1 MKRLLCILL
10 TLGGLLPILQAQE
23 DVEKDLQ
30 TQFIMVEDGGTI
42 TIGAGTFTLKGSLW
56 MDGKKNITIKGMGM
70 DKTVLSFKGQSEGAE
85 GIKVTNAENI
95 SIQDL
100 SVQDAK
106 GDAIKTQDVKGISFL
121 NVRTEWT
128 GKPKKTNGAYGLY
141 PVQCS
146 QVLIDGCEAI
156 GASDAGIYVGQSEH
170 IIVRNSRA
178 YRNVAGIEI
187 ENSTDADVYDNV
199 ATGNTGG
206 ILVFDL
212 PGLIKKGGGNVRVF
226 NNEIKENNYKNF
238 APPGNSVSDIP
249 PGTGVMIL
257 AANDVEVFN
266 NQIIG
271 NKTLGTGISSYYI
284 TERPF
289 EDEEYDPYT
298 YRISI
303 HNNTYERKKGFPSIK
318 SRFGKLIALKFK
330 KEVPHIIYD
339 GIPNEEHLDDS
350 GQLKPEYQICIK
362 DNKNESFGN
371 LDAEN
376 RFKNLNTDIE
386 PFNCE
391 GENLPEVEELGR
403 DR

>member
-1 MKRLLCILL
+1 MKRLLCTLL
-10 TLGGLLPILQAQE
+10 TLGSLLSPLLAQE
-23 DVEKDLQ
+23 DVQKDLQ

-85 GIKVTNAENI
+85 GIKITNAENI
-95 SIQDL
+95 TIQDL
-100 SVQDAK
+100 NVQDAK

-121 NVRTEWT
+121 NVRAEWT

-146 QVLIDGCEAI
+146 KVLIDGCEAI

-170 IIVRNSRA
+170 IIVRNSKA

-238 APPGNSVSDIP
+238 APPGNTVADIP

-303 HNNTYERKKGFPSIK
+303 HNNHYERKKGFPSIK

-330 KEVPHIIYD
+330 KKVPHIIYD
-339 GIPNEEHLDDS
+339 GIPNEEHLDAS
-350 GQLKPEYQICIK
+350 GQLKSEYKICIR

-376 RFKNLNTDIE
+376 EFKNLNTDIT

-391 GENLPEVEELGR
+391 AENLPEVEELGK